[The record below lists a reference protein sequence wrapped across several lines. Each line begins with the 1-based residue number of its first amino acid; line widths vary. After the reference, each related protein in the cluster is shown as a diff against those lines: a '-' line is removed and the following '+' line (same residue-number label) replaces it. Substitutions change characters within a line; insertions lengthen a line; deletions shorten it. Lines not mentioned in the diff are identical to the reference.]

1 MLQSVFTLLKIESG
15 GSVAALRLY
24 ISLLSV
30 LCSVLLSS
38 IGRIQKRLQKVLR
51 NKLIIPV
58 NVEIGEDQVADGEA
72 EHGEGDGEA
81 VEEAAGDLL
90 VVQAGDHQL
99 RVQTRVETREV
110 PAQLSESCGECW
122 R

>member
-1 MLQSVFTLLKIESG
+1 MLSD
-15 GSVAALRLY
+15 
-24 ISLLSV
+24 

-38 IGRIQKRLQKVLR
+38 KGRIQKRLQKVLR
-51 NKLIIPV
+51 NKLNIPV
-58 NVEIGEDQVADGEA
+58 NVEVGEDQVADGEA

-99 RVQTRVETREV
+99 RVQGRVETREV
-110 PAQLSESCGECW
+110 PTQLSESCGECW